1 MPETDDYR
9 FFEDKLK
16 CRFVRSRRSS
26 DVMEDPETGY
36 RFTVPH
42 GCTTEDRNTIVRNI
56 IARRREQRAH
66 SQSVR
71 DVLSEASCIAYLG
84 DIALNCSEHDEARTR
99 FEEALSIYR
108 QVGDVLGQANCIFSL
123 SRIALERSD
132 HAAARA
138 RYEEALPL
146 YRQVGDMLGEANC
159 IRGLGD
165 TALARSHHDEARA
178 CYEMALELYGRIPE
192 PYSIGQI
199 HVRLAEVA
207 PDEVQRRQHQ
217 EAARALGQLGPAAA
231 EAVPALITALGD
243 ADAKVRHSAVLAL
256 GQLGPAAVRAVP
268 ALTAAL
274 QDPTQSVIEASKI
287 ALQQIQSGSS
297 VLPL

>member
-1 MPETDDYR
+1 MSETDDYR
-9 FFEDKLK
+9 FFEKKLK

-66 SQSVR
+66 SQSAR
-71 DVLSEASCIAYLG
+71 DVLSKASRIAYLA
-84 DIALNCSEHDEARTR
+84 DIALNRSKYDEAQMR
-99 FEEALSIYR
+99 FEEALSLYR
-108 QVGDVLGQANCIFSL
+108 QVGDVLG
-123 SRIALERSD
+123 
-132 HAAARA
+132 
-138 RYEEALPL
+138 
-146 YRQVGDMLGEANC
+146 EANC
-159 IRGLGD
+159 IHSLGNI
-165 TALARSHHDEARA
+165 ALARSHHNKARA

-192 PYSIGQI
+192 PYSINQI

-207 PDEVQRRQHQ
+207 PDEVQRHK
-217 EAARALGQLGPAAA
+217 EAARALGQLEPAAA
-231 EAVPALITALGD
+231 EAVPKLITALGDADALVRQSTALALGQLGPVAAKAVPALITALGD
-243 ADAKVRHSAVLAL
+243 ADAVVRQSSALAL
-256 GQLGPAAVRAVP
+256 GQLGPVAAEAVP
-268 ALTAAL
+268 ALMVAL

-287 ALQQIQSGSS
+287 SLQQIQSGSP